1 MKLIEF
7 DKLKNLVDQLIG
19 QNREMRFKIAHLEK
33 EINGLKLA
41 VEQTRNLPE
50 NINEEFLHNL
60 LTENER
66 LKTKNRTVH
75 NHLGELVT
83 KLEEQVVQQNNSVG
97 S

>member
-1 MKLIEF
+1 MEF
-7 DKLKNLVDQLIG
+7 DKLKNHVDLLIE

-33 EINGLKLA
+33 EINGLKLT

-50 NINEEFLHNL
+50 NINEEFLNNL

-66 LKTKNRTVH
+66 LKNKNRTVH
-75 NHLGELVT
+75 NHLGDLVI